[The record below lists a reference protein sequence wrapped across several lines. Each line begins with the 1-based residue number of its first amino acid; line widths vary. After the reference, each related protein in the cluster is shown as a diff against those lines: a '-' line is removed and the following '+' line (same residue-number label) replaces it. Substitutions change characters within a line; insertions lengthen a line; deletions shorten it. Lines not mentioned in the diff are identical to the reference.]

1 MVTWNEAAPPA
12 LAALT
17 PRQKLRGAA
26 RLAGVLSVTAV
37 ALGLF
42 LLGKALRRRLGPAI
56 QFHFMAARYWSR
68 IMLRLMG
75 VRWRVVG
82 EPIRG
87 GGVIAANHASWAD
100 ILALRAT
107 RRLNFVSKAE
117 VRDWPYVGW
126 IADQCD
132 TVFIERRRSAT
143 RTQQDVLRQ
152 RLDNHETLVLF
163 PEGTSSDG
171 LRVLPFKS
179 ALLSFLFEDGVRET
193 ARVQAA
199 TVNWTAPP
207 DQPAAFYG
215 WWGAMPFEGH
225 IWDVLCRSVGG
236 AVEVVFAPPHA
247 VDAFPSRKAM
257 ALTLETEVR
266 AAKR

>member
-1 MVTWNEAAPPA
+1 MVTWNDAAPPD
-12 LAALT
+12 LAEAT
-17 PRQKLRGAA
+17 PAQKLRGAL
-26 RLAGVLSVTAV
+26 RVVGVLAVTAL

-42 LLGKALRRRLGPAI
+42 LIGKWLRARVSRRIG
-56 QFHFMAARYWSR
+56 FHFVVAKLWSR

-75 VRWRVVG
+75 ARLTIRG

-87 GGVIAANHASWAD
+87 GGVIVSNHASWAD

-117 VRDWPYVGW
+117 VRAWPGVGW
-126 IADQCD
+126 IAETCG
-132 TVFIERRRSAT
+132 TVFIERRRAAT
-143 RTQQDVLRQ
+143 MTQRDLLRA
-152 RLDNHETLVLF
+152 RLDRGETLCLF

-179 ALLSFLFEDGVRET
+179 ALLSFLYEDGVRET

-207 DQPAAFYG
+207 GQPPAFYG
-215 WWGAMPFEGH
+215 WWGNMPFEGH
-225 IWDVLCRSVGG
+225 IWDVVCRAAGG
-236 AVEVVFAPPHA
+236 AVEVVFSEPAR
-247 VDAFPSRKAM
+247 VSDFPDRKAM
-257 ALTLETEVR
+257 AQTLEAQVR